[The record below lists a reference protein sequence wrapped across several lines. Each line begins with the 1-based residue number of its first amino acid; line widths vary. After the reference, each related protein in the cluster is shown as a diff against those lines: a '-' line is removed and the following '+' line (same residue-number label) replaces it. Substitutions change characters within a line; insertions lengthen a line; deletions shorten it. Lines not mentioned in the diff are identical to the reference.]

1 MPLLQKGATLI
12 DKAGAFTYD
21 APNRMQDIKH
31 LTRERE
37 NLLKR
42 LFSKN
47 SGRPTNFRKRL
58 AEPSGKKRRLRTV
71 LPLIALV
78 LALWPLYS
86 LLVPAIPPIP
96 SVRKADAGS
105 AAQKL
110 PKLSPLDRFQS
121 LQLSTDLLSAAK
133 GVGTR
138 IESPLPDGGSVLY
151 NLDMELQDKVAR
163 FFAEKHVPYGVFVAL
178 EPKTGRVLGMV
189 SHSSVDP
196 DWHKQAYYQI
206 YPMASLF
213 KIITASAALEHN
225 RVSPDTVIA
234 FNGRLTSVNPH
245 YWQPRGRRSPE
256 MSLTDAMGKSV
267 NPVFGRLASDFV
279 GRDDLVLQANRFGF
293 NQNLFPGT
301 AIMQSTAFSPQSD
314 AELKLMGAGL
324 GREVKISPLHAASMM
339 AAVANHGVMM
349 TPLLAE
355 KVTSG
360 SGEVL
365 FAATPLELRRLLT
378 EETSAKLAKTL
389 STTVNKGTSR
399 RAFHDRRGRA
409 LLSRLNI
416 AAKTGS
422 IDGKTPEGQYSWF
435 AAYAPMEDPQIA
447 LVALVVNQGRWHV
460 KASHVGEKALE
471 AFFR

>member
-1 MPLLQKGATLI
+1 
-12 DKAGAFTYD
+12 
-21 APNRMQDIKH
+21 MQDIKH
-31 LTRERE
+31 LTSERAG
-37 NLLKR
+37 LFKR

-47 SGRPTNFRKRL
+47 SGRRANLRKRL
-58 AEPSGKKRRLRTV
+58 DEPSGKKRRLRRV
-71 LPLIALV
+71 LPVIALV
-78 LALWPLYS
+78 LACWPLYN
-86 LLVPAIPPIP
+86 LLVPAIPPLA

-105 AAQKL
+105 TTQAV
-110 PKLSPLDRFQS
+110 PKFSPLDRFQS
-121 LQLSTDLLSAAK
+121 LQLSTDLLATAR
-133 GVGTR
+133 GVGNR
-138 IESPLPDGGSVLY
+138 IESPLADGGTVTY
-151 NLDMELQDKVAR
+151 NLDPELQDKVSR
-163 FFAEKHVPYGVFVAL
+163 FFAEKRVPYGVFVAL
-178 EPKTGRVLGMV
+178 EPKTGKVLGMV

-196 DWHKQAYYQI
+196 DWHKQAYFQI

-213 KIITASAALEHN
+213 KIITASAALEQGK
-225 RVSPDTVIA
+225 VSPDTVIA

-245 YWQPRGRRSPE
+245 YWEPRGRRSPE

-279 GRDDLVLQANRFGF
+279 GRDDLILQANRFGF
-293 NQNLFPGT
+293 NQPLFPGT

-339 AAVANHGVMM
+339 AAVANRGVMM

-360 SGEVL
+360 SGELL
-365 FAATPLELRRLLT
+365 FAAAPVELRRLLT

-409 LLSRLNI
+409 LLSKLNI

-447 LVALVVNQGRWHV
+447 LVALVVNQGRWNV

-471 AFFR
+471 AYFR

>member
-1 MPLLQKGATLI
+1 
-12 DKAGAFTYD
+12 
-21 APNRMQDIKH
+21 MQDIKH
-31 LTRERE
+31 LTSERPG
-37 NLLKR
+37 LFKR

-47 SGRPTNFRKRL
+47 SGRRTNLRKRL

-71 LPLIALV
+71 LPIIALL
-78 LALWPLYS
+78 LACWPLYN
-86 LLVPAIPPIP
+86 LLIPAVPPLS
-96 SVRKADAGS
+96 SVRKADARS
-105 AAQKL
+105 A
-110 PKLSPLDRFQS
+110 PGLSPLDRFQS
-121 LQLSTDLLSAAK
+121 LQLSTDLLSAAR
-133 GVGTR
+133 GVGNR
-138 IESPLPDGGSVLY
+138 VESPLADGGSVIY
-151 NLDMELQDKVAR
+151 NLDPELQEKVAH
-163 FFAEKHVPYGVFVAL
+163 FFAEKRVPYGVFVAL

-196 DWHKQAYYQI
+196 EWQKRAYFQI

-213 KIITASAALEHN
+213 KIITASAALEQGK
-225 RVSPDTVIA
+225 VSPDTVIA

-245 YWQPRGRRSPE
+245 YWEPRGRRSPE

-279 GRDDLVLQANRFGF
+279 GRDDLILQANRFGF
-293 NQNLFPGT
+293 NQSLFPGT
-301 AIMQSTAFSPQSD
+301 AIMQSTAFLPQSD

-339 AAVANHGVMM
+339 AAVANRGVMM

-360 SGEVL
+360 TGEVL
-365 FAATPLELRRLLT
+365 FSAVPVELRRLLT
-378 EETSAKLAKTL
+378 EETTAKLAKTL

-409 LLSRLNI
+409 LLSKLTI

-447 LVALVVNQGRWHV
+447 LVALVVNQGRWNV

>member
-1 MPLLQKGATLI
+1 
-12 DKAGAFTYD
+12 
-21 APNRMQDIKH
+21 
-31 LTRERE
+31 
-37 NLLKR
+37 
-42 LFSKN
+42 
-47 SGRPTNFRKRL
+47 
-58 AEPSGKKRRLRTV
+58 
-71 LPLIALV
+71 
-78 LALWPLYS
+78 
-86 LLVPAIPPIP
+86 
-96 SVRKADAGS
+96 
-105 AAQKL
+105 
-110 PKLSPLDRFQS
+110 
-121 LQLSTDLLSAAK
+121 
-133 GVGTR
+133 
-138 IESPLPDGGSVLY
+138 
-151 NLDMELQDKVAR
+151 
-163 FFAEKHVPYGVFVAL
+163 
-178 EPKTGRVLGMV
+178 
-189 SHSSVDP
+189 
-196 DWHKQAYYQI
+196 
-206 YPMASLF
+206 
-213 KIITASAALEHN
+213 
-225 RVSPDTVIA
+225 
-234 FNGRLTSVNPH
+234 
-245 YWQPRGRRSPE
+245 

-267 NPVFGRLASDFV
+267 NPVFGRLASEFV

-324 GREVKISPLHAASMM
+324 GREVKVSPLHAASMM
-339 AAVANHGVMM
+339 AAVANRGVMM

-365 FAATPLELRRLLT
+365 FSATPLELRRLLT

>member
-1 MPLLQKGATLI
+1 
-12 DKAGAFTYD
+12 
-21 APNRMQDIKH
+21 MQDIKH
-31 LTRERE
+31 LTRERDG
-37 NLLKR
+37 LFKR

-47 SGRPTNFRKRL
+47 SGRRTNLRKRL
-58 AEPSGKKRRLRTV
+58 AETSGKKRRLRIL
-71 LPLIALV
+71 LPIIAIT
-78 LALWPLYS
+78 LALWPLYNLLAPALPS
-86 LLVPAIPPIP
+86 LP
-96 SVRKADAGS
+96 SVPRADAKTS
-105 AAQKL
+105 VQAP

-121 LQLSTDLLSAAK
+121 LQLSTDLLLSSK
-133 GVGTR
+133 EVGTK
-138 IESPLPDGGSVLY
+138 IESPLPDGGSVIY
-151 NLDMELQDKVAR
+151 NLDPELQDKVSR
-163 FFAEKHVPYGVFVAL
+163 FFTEKRVPYGVFVAL

-196 DWHKQAYYQI
+196 DWQKRAYFQI

-213 KIITASAALEHN
+213 KIITASAALDQGK
-225 RVSPDTVIA
+225 VSPETVIA
-234 FNGRLTSVNPH
+234 FNGRMTSVNPR
-245 YWQPRGRRSPE
+245 YWDPRGRHSPQ

-293 NQNLFPGT
+293 NQSLFPGT
-301 AIMQSTAFSPQSD
+301 AIVQSTAFSPQSD

-324 GREVKISPLHAASMM
+324 GREVKISPLHAATMI
-339 AAVANHGVMM
+339 AAVANRGVMM

-360 SGEVL
+360 TGEVL
-365 FAATPLELRRLLT
+365 FSAAPLELRRLLS
-378 EETSAKLAKTL
+378 EETTAKLAKTL

-409 LLSRLNI
+409 LLSQLNI

-422 IDGKTPEGQYSWF
+422 IDGKSPDGQYSWF